1 MAQPGKSLPP
11 SITRKHVPDTVELVK
26 ELSKT
31 MSSAEIAD
39 HFNKNGYRTPEGRTF
54 TESSI
59 SWLRYR
65 YKIPGLVKHSNK
77 LTVKDV
83 ASKFNVSPGVVY
95 YWLETG
101 KVQGKRK
108 GPGYPYRIIIDETTE
123 KKLSTYADTSIKII
137 KVRDQK
143 VRD

>member
-1 MAQPGKSLPP
+1 MKDRKRIVRLLIGDVTVTCQPLGPDVHLGIRWCSRHSEMIQTKKSLPP
-11 SITRKHVPDTVELVK
+11 SITRKHVLDTIELVK

-59 SWLRYR
+59 AWLRYQ
-65 YKIPGLVKHSNK
+65 YKIPAFVKHDDE

-83 ASKFNVSPGVVY
+83 ANRFNISITVVY
-95 YWLETG
+95 Y
-101 KVQGKRK
+101 
-108 GPGYPYRIIIDETTE
+108 
-123 KKLSTYADTSIKII
+123 
-137 KVRDQK
+137 
-143 VRD
+143 